1 MNLEKW
7 CKDNPDKVVL
17 LREKIGNMSLSR
29 YRRGL
34 RPSRTD
40 SAYLTIATI
49 FEITAGAVTPN
60 DLFELPRKR
69 RSTNGKGARP
79 TA

>member
-34 RPSRTD
+34 RPSKTD
-40 SAYLTIATI
+40 SAYLTIAAI
-49 FEITAGAVTPN
+49 YEITGGQVTPD
-60 DLFELPRKR
+60 DLFELPTQR
-69 RSTNGKGARP
+69 RPTNGKRARP